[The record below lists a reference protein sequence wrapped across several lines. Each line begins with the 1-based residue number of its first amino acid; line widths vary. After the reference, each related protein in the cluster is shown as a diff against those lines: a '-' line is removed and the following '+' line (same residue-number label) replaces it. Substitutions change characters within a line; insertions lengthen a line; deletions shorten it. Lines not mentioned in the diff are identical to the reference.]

1 MVDEKAEKPDT
12 KEKKKPAAKKAGG
25 DAAGAA
31 KKGDPKVKKPKKGKP
46 HCSRNPILIRGI
58 VRKDIPM
65 EHVTHMD
72 REQTKKVVYSVIY
85 GAGKERLAACLGV
98 TVLEATHFLERFL
111 QKYKKIKD
119 FSQTVIAQ
127 CHHAGYVTS
136 ILGRRRPLPRICAQ
150 DQKLRA
156 QAERQAVNFVVQGS
170 AADLCKLAMIRI
182 FAAVATSPTLT
193 ARLVAQIHDELLFEV
208 EDSQIPEFADLVRRI
223 MESLQQ
229 VQSLDLQLQ
238 VRRHTSAQHHCHI
251 PHSWSQTRVGRRVP
265 LFRGQ
270 GGQRIKQVPAL
281 CTRTDMLQAS
291 TCPSPTG

>member
-1 MVDEKAEKPDT
+1 
-12 KEKKKPAAKKAGG
+12 
-25 DAAGAA
+25 
-31 KKGDPKVKKPKKGKP
+31 
-46 HCSRNPILIRGI
+46 
-58 VRKDIPM
+58 M

-238 VRRHTSAQHHCHI
+238 NQPEPQKRLTTFRSSLGFAHRLGGLPGKGSDLLDTLLHT
-251 PHSWSQTRVGRRVP
+251 R
-265 LFRGQ
+265 
-270 GGQRIKQVPAL
+270 AL
-281 CTRTDMLQAS
+281 CTSGQVAALQD
-291 TCPSPTG
+291 